1 MTISKACNPITSL
14 TQRFCSTEIVSVKGK
29 VDEIPEFTEEVTV
42 TELKLEKTPEE
53 ATVTEDQMPMVSL
66 IKEVHEE
73 EVSAT
78 KLDLKTPE
86 QVRAKLEKEDVDKP
100 STSVEMELRAPKPME
115 TPGFEETPEEVT
127 VTEADRQ
134 KVSKIKDEV
143 EEVTIEGVTFRRVPK
158 EEQLPED
165 VTVSELQLK
174 APKPSTA
181 IELTAEEFD
190 KLSTT
195 VERELK
201 LPKPMEAPKFEE
213 APEEVSVADVER
225 QKVSTITEE
234 VEEVTVEGVTF
245 RRVPKEEQLPED
257 VTVSE
262 LELKAPKPTTAAELK
277 AEELERPSATVEMK
291 LSAPKPMKTPED
303 VSVTAERQKVSKVKD
318 EVEEVTIE
326 GVTFRKVPKEETLP
340 EDVTVSELE
349 VKAPKPTTAIELT
362 AEEFDKLSTTI
373 EKELKVPK
381 PMKVPEF
388 EEAPKEVSV
397 TELDQQKV
405 SKITE
410 DVDEVTVEGVTF
422 RRVPKEEQ
430 LPEDITISDLEL
442 KAPKPTF
449 AELKADEVDKPEVT
463 TTIQVQKVVTKEG
476 MWTHTYR
483 PLLAITI
490 TSLV

>member
-1 MTISKACNPITSL
+1 M
-14 TQRFCSTEIVSVKGK
+14 SVKGQ

-53 ATVTEDQMPMVSL
+53 AAVTEEQMPMVSL

-86 QVRAKLEKEDVDKP
+86 QVRAHLEKEEVDKP
-100 STSVEMELRAPKPME
+100 STTVEMELRAPRPME
-115 TPGFEETPEEVT
+115 TPSFEEAPEEVT
-127 VTEADRQ
+127 ITEADRQ

-143 EEVTIEGVTFRRVPK
+143 EEVIIEGIPFRRVPK

-165 VTVSELQLK
+165 VTVSELQLE
-174 APKPSTA
+174 APKPSNA

-195 VERELK
+195 V
-201 LPKPMEAPKFEE
+201 
-213 APEEVSVADVER
+213 
-225 QKVSTITEE
+225 
-234 VEEVTVEGVTF
+234 
-245 RRVPKEEQLPED
+245 
-257 VTVSE
+257 
-262 LELKAPKPTTAAELK
+262 
-277 AEELERPSATVEMK
+277 
-291 LSAPKPMKTPED
+291 
-303 VSVTAERQKVSKVKD
+303 
-318 EVEEVTIE
+318 
-326 GVTFRKVPKEETLP
+326 
-340 EDVTVSELE
+340 
-349 VKAPKPTTAIELT
+349 
-362 AEEFDKLSTTI
+362 

-397 TELDQQKV
+397 TELDRQKV

-410 DVDEVTVEGVTF
+410 DVDEVTVEGVTY

-430 LPEDITISDLEL
+430 LPEDITVSELEL
-442 KAPKPTF
+442 EAPKPT
-449 AELKADEVDKPEVT
+449 AAKLMADEVDKPEVT
-463 TTIQVQKVVTKEG
+463 TTVQVQKVVTKEG

-483 PLLAITI
+483 RLLAITI